1 MELDGAVVIV
11 TGASSGIGA
20 ATARLAAARGAKV
33 VLAARRVDR
42 LKELADELPGA
53 LAVPTDLRDPAQ
65 IDSLV
70 DTTLDRFGRVDVLVN
85 NAGQG
90 LHVPLRA
97 GPAR

>member
-53 LAVPTDLRDPAQ
+53 LAVSGDQR
-65 IDSLV
+65 S
-70 DTTLDRFGRVDVLVN
+70 
-85 NAGQG
+85 
-90 LHVPLRA
+90 
-97 GPAR
+97 